1 MNRVFEVTRNMTWID
16 NYPLWNIKE
25 LKRTKDYDH
34 GVVYLSDCGFASVII
49 VSDYPATK
57 NGKSLFGAVSESS
70 VIGHVLGWGASLI
83 IEAIN
88 KQEANN
94 IWRDEL
100 GKVQLT

>member
-1 MNRVFEVTRNMTWID
+1 MNRVFEVTRNTSWID
-16 NYPLWNIKE
+16 NYPWWGVKE
-25 LKRTKDYDH
+25 LKRTKDYNH

-49 VSDYPATK
+49 VSDFPATE
-57 NGKSLFGAVSESS
+57 NGKSLLGAVPESTI
-70 VIGHVLGWGASLI
+70 IGNVLAWGASLI
-83 IEAIN
+83 IEAII